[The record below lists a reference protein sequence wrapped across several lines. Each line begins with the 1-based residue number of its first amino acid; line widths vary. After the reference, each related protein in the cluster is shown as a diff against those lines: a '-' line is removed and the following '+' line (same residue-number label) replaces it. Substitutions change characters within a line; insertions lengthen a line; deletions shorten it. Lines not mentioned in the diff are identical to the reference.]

1 MLKERDGERSKQEQ
15 ESEESRKRFMQL
27 DYASLT
33 KLMGETMS
41 LRYSIFVSHD
51 RLINHSNE
59 S

>member
-1 MLKERDGERSKQEQ
+1 ML
-15 ESEESRKRFMQL
+15 L
-27 DYASLT
+27 DYASQK

-41 LRYSIFVSHD
+41 LEMQRYSIFVSHD